1 MRALVAVL
9 WVLGACADDPVHSGK
24 VTDRWGKP
32 LAGAVV
38 GVTGSANQIVSGAD
52 GRFTVPVQQGDVTV
66 RVGKPG
72 FIKQSQTLSS
82 PAGDEPPSALVVALY
97 PDPETNGFYAVGS
110 TEYAALGTSAVKTVG
125 TEIRAFNG
133 LVDVGTTRVR
143 SKKAAEFVFSS
154 NARRSE
160 LKQLGLQL
168 NKLKFVE
175 TATLP
180 GVLGETPV
188 QLNMWVADSTV
199 PFDLTG
205 METDDDYSIK
215 TRAPLEPGMYA
226 FHTQGILTSVDA
238 GAMDKLPNEMRIAF
252 PFEVR

>member
-1 MRALVAVL
+1 MRALVAVVL
-9 WVLGACADDPVHSGK
+9 ILGACADDPVHSGK

-32 LAGAVV
+32 VAGAVV
-38 GVTGSANQIVSGAD
+38 GVSGSASQIVSGED
-52 GRFTVPVQQGDVTV
+52 GRFTVPVQKGDVTV

-72 FIKQSQTLSS
+72 FIKQTQTLSAPS
-82 PAGDEPPSALVVALY
+82 DDQPPAQLLIALY
-97 PDPETNGFYAVGS
+97 PDPDTNGFYAVGT
-110 TEYAALGTSAVKTVG
+110 TEYTAIGTSAVKTVG
-125 TEIRAFNG
+125 TELRAFSG
-133 LVDVGTTRVR
+133 LVDVGTARVR

-154 NARRSE
+154 DARRSE

-175 TATLP
+175 TTTLP

-188 QLNMWVADSTV
+188 QLNMWVADAV
-199 PFDLTG
+199 VAFDLTG

-215 TRAPLEPGMYA
+215 TREPLEPGMYA
-226 FHTQGILTSVDA
+226 FHTQGILTSVDSS
-238 GAMDKLPNEMRIAF
+238 AMDKLPSEMRIAF